1 MTTVGKIIVAVLG
14 IHLFI
19 LLVIVVSGSCSCR
32 RDEAKEPPA
41 QEEAAPAEPE
51 KPAPPVYQVRPFPE
65 KFPRR
70 SCMPDMKESDASGAI
85 SNSAFSPGRDL
96 VYVDDPRAW
105 WESDFDGETDD
116 EDDHS
121 MHRALEPAF
130 RRLVELV
137 AMSNATLRVQ
147 EAYRPAT
154 IHSAQSLHKEGR
166 ALDLTCPDLDPS
178 VPKTNPRDG
187 KQVIPSQLSL
197 EILAKLC
204 WAAGFDWV
212 YYEVPRSSGAHLHV
226 SVRRDAVPP
235 PAADG
240 KAPPPAQTPPS
251 P

>member
-32 RDEAKEPPA
+32 HEEGKEQLP
-41 QEEAAPAEPE
+41 QEETAPPEPE
-51 KPAPPVYQVRPFPE
+51 KPAPPVYQVRPFPD

-70 SCMPDMKESDASGAI
+70 ACMPDIKESEASGAI
-85 SNSAFSPGRDL
+85 SNSTFSPGRDL
-96 VYVDDPRAW
+96 VYIDDSRVW

-121 MHRALEPAF
+121 MHRAMEPAF

-178 VPKTNPRDG
+178 VPQTSPRDG
-187 KQVIPSQLSL
+187 KQVLPSPLSL

-212 YYEVPRSSGAHLHV
+212 YYEVPKNSGAHLHV
-226 SVRRDAVPP
+226 SVRRDA
-235 PAADG
+235 ADR
-240 KAPPPAQTPPS
+240 PQTDKIIDNR
-251 P
+251 

>member
-32 RDEAKEPPA
+32 REKEPTSSQDQA
-41 QEEAAPAEPE
+41 ESTPAEPE

-70 SCMPDMKESDASGAI
+70 SNMPDIKESEACGAI
-85 SNSAFSPGRDL
+85 SNSTFSPGRDL
-96 VYVDDPRAW
+96 VYVDDPRVW

-121 MHRALEPAF
+121 MHRAMEPAF

-147 EAYRPAT
+147 EAYRPSS
-154 IHSAQSLHKEGR
+154 IHSTLSLHKEGR

-178 VPKTNPRDG
+178 VPKTDPRDG
-187 KQVIPSQLSL
+187 KQVLPSQLSL
-197 EILAKLC
+197 EILAKPC

-212 YYEVPRSSGAHLHV
+212 YYEVPKNSGAHLHV
-226 SVRRDAVPP
+226 SVRRDA
-235 PAADG
+235 ADRDVKIG
-240 KAPPPAQTPPS
+240 DKR
-251 P
+251 

>member
-32 RDEAKEPPA
+32 RDGGKEPPA
-41 QEEAAPAEPE
+41 QEATAPAEPE
-51 KPAPPVYQVRPFPE
+51 KPAPPVYQVRPFPD

-70 SCMPDMKESDASGAI
+70 STMPDMKESEASGAI
-85 SNSAFSPGRDL
+85 SNSTFSPGRDL
-96 VYVDDPRAW
+96 VYVDDPRVW
-105 WESDFDGETDD
+105 WESDFDGESDD

-121 MHRALEPAF
+121 MHRAMEPAF

-147 EAYRPAT
+147 EAYRPSS
-154 IHSAQSLHKEGR
+154 IHSTLSLHKEGR

-178 VPKTNPRDG
+178 VPKTDPRDG
-187 KQVIPSQLSL
+187 KQVLPSQLSL

-212 YYEVPRSSGAHLHV
+212 YYEVPKNSGAHLHV
-226 SVRRDAVPP
+226 SVRRDA
-235 PAADG
+235 AEADNR
-240 KAPPPAQTPPS
+240 
-251 P
+251 